1 VKKLALIFVTFS
13 FCSVYAE
20 LWMPSIFSD
29 SMVIQSRKP
38 AAIWGESDPETEV
51 TVEFA
56 DQLKTTRADSAGR
69 WRVWLDPL
77 PVSSRPEALIVR
89 SGESTLEYMDILV
102 GEVWILAGQSNMG
115 WPLSKSDGGSEAAAE
130 ADYPWLRIFTQWP
143 YQGAADKPA
152 RDVTGG
158 RWITCNPQNA
168 SDISGVGFFFARK
181 LRELLG
187 PDTPLALVNT
197 QMGGTYAECWIDM
210 ETLKRTSSARPFLDK
225 AAKEITPGE
234 SDPKGY
240 WGEDNFRRP
249 SAMYNGKV
257 APLQPFAARGV
268 VWYQGEGNSQKW
280 LAYGYE
286 QTLTALINSWRD
298 GFKDSLLPFLIV
310 QLPRYNAGPGNDWQA
325 VQAAQAEVADK
336 MQGVEMVVTLDCGR
350 DDEIHPPD
358 KQPVGERLAL
368 LASEKVY
375 GPNNNG
381 GAAAKQYLESKY
393 TDIKYGE
400 HQRQSFDLWLARP
413 EDESRPTPLCIY
425 IHGGGFKGGDKSHIQ
440 KDVIQRFLDKGV
452 SFVSMNYRLTD
463 GGKYP
468 YPAAMNDCA
477 RGVQFIRSQ
486 AGQLNIDSSKT
497 ACYGGSAGAGI
508 SLWLAFKDD
517 MAEPESENPIAR
529 QSTRIIAAGALG
541 GQSSYD
547 MRVIRKWFECPDLP
561 PHSAM
566 ADFYGIR
573 EGETIETPRVAALAE
588 DASPINHLTRD
599 DPPVYMAYN
608 IPNER
613 VTAQTNQ
620 GVWVHHPLLGLKL
633 QNAMRRLGIESVV
646 NAPGIEDGRYRD
658 IYDFLIQKLTQ

>member
-1 VKKLALIFVTFS
+1 
-13 FCSVYAE
+13 
-20 LWMPSIFSD
+20 
-29 SMVIQSRKP
+29 
-38 AAIWGESDPETEV
+38 
-51 TVEFA
+51 
-56 DQLKTTRADSAGR
+56 
-69 WRVWLDPL
+69 
-77 PVSSRPEALIVR
+77 
-89 SGESTLEYMDILV
+89 
-102 GEVWILAGQSNMG
+102 
-115 WPLSKSDGGSEAAAE
+115 
-130 ADYPWLRIFTQWP
+130 
-143 YQGAADKPA
+143 
-152 RDVTGG
+152 
-158 RWITCNPQNA
+158 
-168 SDISGVGFFFARK
+168 
-181 LRELLG
+181 
-187 PDTPLALVNT
+187 
-197 QMGGTYAECWIDM
+197 
-210 ETLKRTSSARPFLDK
+210 
-225 AAKEITPGE
+225 
-234 SDPKGY
+234 
-240 WGEDNFRRP
+240 
-249 SAMYNGKV
+249 
-257 APLQPFAARGV
+257 
-268 VWYQGEGNSQKW
+268 
-280 LAYGYE
+280 
-286 QTLTALINSWRD
+286 
-298 GFKDSLLPFLIV
+298 
-310 QLPRYNAGPGNDWQA
+310 
-325 VQAAQAEVADK
+325 
-336 MQGVEMVVTLDCGR
+336 VEMVVTLDCGR
-350 DDEIHPPD
+350 DDAIHPPD
-358 KQPVGERLAL
+358 KQPVGGRLAL
-368 LASEKVY
+368 LAGEKVY